1 MTGWLEDATSSG
13 RQRPLGKLLKDSD
26 LYSKQIS
33 SKDLLESLDHD
44 VILLGLWMLVIL
56 DNHAKIQGGARFSFY
71 KFGDQATFSDA
82 SAGCTVLFKDG

>member
-44 VILLGLWMLVIL
+44 AILLGLEMSVMVML
-56 DNHAKIQGGARFSFY
+56 DNHGKRSGWCEIFIQH
-71 KFGDQATFSDA
+71 
-82 SAGCTVLFKDG
+82 VW